1 MDHEIKESLREE
13 LIAGGPEARTHYA
26 EMLLDSMV
34 ALQIK
39 TLRQQRDWTQRELAD
54 RAEMKQ
60 SRISAMEKM
69 DYSSWS
75 IRTLKRLAKALD
87 LRLRVTFES
96 FGSLLDD
103 YTRLGRADL
112 ERPSF
117 KDDPAFRSG
126 TTATL
131 ETRTDNVVAIFD
143 RGHRPHKT
151 PAEAAGAFGQVASHG

>member
-1 MDHEIKESLREE
+1 MKDDVRESLREE
-13 LIAGGPEARTHYA
+13 LSTSGPEVRAHYA
-26 EMLLDSMV
+26 DMLLDSMV

-39 TLRQQRDWTQRELAD
+39 TLRQQRPWTQKELAG
-54 RAEMKQ
+54 RAGMKQ
-60 SRISAMEKM
+60 SRISAMERT

-75 IRTLKRLAKALD
+75 IRTLKRLAKAFD

-103 YTRLGRADL
+103 YTQLGRAKL

-117 KDDPAFRSG
+117 PDDPAFLAG
-126 TTATL
+126 VAPKL

-143 RGHRPHKT
+143 TKRPFKV
-151 PAEAAGAFGQVASHG
+151 AAQGGALDQGLADG

>member
-1 MDHEIKESLREE
+1 MDHEIRESLRQE
-13 LIAGGPEARTHYA
+13 LIKNPEARTHYA
-26 EMLLDSMV
+26 DMLLDSMV

-75 IRTLKRLAKALD
+75 VRTLKRLAKALD

-96 FGSLLDD
+96 FGSLVDD

-117 KDDPAFRSG
+117 SDDRAFCPDVSPD
-126 TTATL
+126 L
-131 ETRTDNVVAIFD
+131 QTRTDNVVAIFD
-143 RGHRPHKT
+143 PKRRPYKT
-151 PAEAAGAFGQVASHG
+151 ATKGVAMEQGVANG